1 MGAIIAETSIGS
13 MLVWSH
19 LFHGFDALFAGHF
32 LDSTA
37 LLFVVQLIIS
47 TEGNIYLLVAILLV
61 DDVLDA

>member
-19 LFHGFDALFAGHF
+19 LFHGFDALFTGHF